1 MENRYSLFGTDCEEG
16 IRVFFSVWRTV
27 RLAQVRGGRV
37 MVPLWNGIG
46 SWEEEGRS
54 HPLMVMGDGGGGD
67 RGSGV
72 PFFVVNSGDD
82 DARRYFQVRFQRFFC
97 FRKIYHQTWRMGHQE
112 EKKTECVNTSTSFK
126 ESQTCR
132 WKIVFR
138 RRKEGRIRK
147 NFCSRHRQTFGEGE
161 ATEQK

>member
-1 MENRYSLFGTDCEEG
+1 MFFSVSFLRGMENRYSLFGTDCEEG

-82 DARRYFQVRFQRFFC
+82 DARRYFQVRFQRFFLLP
-97 FRKIYHQTWRMGHQE
+97 KNISSDMEDGASGG
-112 EKKTECVNTSTSFK
+112 EKN
-126 ESQTCR
+126 
-132 WKIVFR
+132 
-138 RRKEGRIRK
+138 
-147 NFCSRHRQTFGEGE
+147 
-161 ATEQK
+161 